1 MNFLADVYYPHLKKY
16 LFNRLHSV
24 LVVARGIF
32 CCGVWD
38 LVSWPVIK
46 PRSLHWEH
54 RVLAT
59 RPPGKSQITLL
70 SVRRFILGRKDMTNL
85 SSVQFS
91 RSVVSDSLRPH
102 ESQHARPPC
111 PSATPG
117 VHSDSCPLSPWC
129 HPAISSL
136 VVPFSSCPQSFQ
148 ASESFPMSQLF
159 SWGGQSI
166 GVSATG
172 YNNLSYIANSRF
184 SCIHST
190 NANASPWFKYYR
202 WPSPQK
208 RYVC

>member
-1 MNFLADVYYPHLKKY
+1 MNFLADIYYPHLKKY

-91 RSVVSDSLRPH
+91 RSVRSDPLQPH
-102 ESQHARPPC
+102 ELQHARPPC
-111 PSATPG
+111 PSQLPEFTQI
-117 VHSDSCPLSPWC
+117 HFHRISDAIQLSHPLS
-129 HPAISSL
+129 S
-136 VVPFSSCPQSFQ
+136 
-148 ASESFPMSQLF
+148 
-159 SWGGQSI
+159 
-166 GVSATG
+166 
-172 YNNLSYIANSRF
+172 
-184 SCIHST
+184 
-190 NANASPWFKYYR
+190 
-202 WPSPQK
+202 PSPPALNPSQHQSLFQWVNSLHEVAK
-208 RYVC
+208 VLEFQL